1 MSTQHSM
8 MDLMSTK
15 EKRTLRR
22 WYAYAVA
29 WGYWTDADGEATP
42 GEHSGYEQQLPDM
55 DGYLAVTAVSDNVF
69 RNVMHL
75 KRDKY
80 VLAYDVMGK
89 ASQADY
95 ILGHEQELCKKS
107 NLIKKLLREYFAE
120 EAVVPFADELE
131 HFDLDQPMSV
141 PFEIIV
147 NSALVLYA
155 IAYLKPDDV
164 TEFVQQ
170 IIAVKDQYENE

>member
-1 MSTQHSM
+1 MQI
-8 MDLMSTK
+8 L
-15 EKRTLRR
+15 
-22 WYAYAVA
+22 
-29 WGYWTDADGEATP
+29 
-42 GEHSGYEQQLPDM
+42 
-55 DGYLAVTAVSDNVF
+55 
-69 RNVMHL
+69 
-75 KRDKY
+75 
-80 VLAYDVMGK
+80 
-89 ASQADY
+89 ADY
-95 ILGHEQELCKKS
+95 ILGHERDLCKK
-107 NLIKKLLREYFAE
+107 NNPMKKLLREYFAE

-170 IIAVKDQYENE
+170 IIAVKEHYEDE